1 MEIFLMYIKAFLVG
15 GGICLVGQVLMNFT
29 KLTPARILVM
39 FLLLGVL
46 LQACGGLYQYLID
59 FAGAGASVPIT
70 GFGYL
75 LAKGAMQGAKMGLI
89 QALIGGFS
97 CAIAGILSAVVFGYI
112 FAMIFRSKIKRH

>member
-15 GGICLVGQVLMNFT
+15 GGICLIGQVLLNFT
-29 KLTPARILVM
+29 KLTPARILVI

-46 LQACGGLYQYLID
+46 LQATGGLYQHLID

-75 LAKGAMQGAKMGLI
+75 LAKGAMEGARISFIK
-89 QALIGGFS
+89 ALTGGFS
-97 CAIAGILSAVVFGYI
+97 CAIVGILSAIVFGYLNAI
-112 FAMIFRSKIKRH
+112 IFRSKIKRH